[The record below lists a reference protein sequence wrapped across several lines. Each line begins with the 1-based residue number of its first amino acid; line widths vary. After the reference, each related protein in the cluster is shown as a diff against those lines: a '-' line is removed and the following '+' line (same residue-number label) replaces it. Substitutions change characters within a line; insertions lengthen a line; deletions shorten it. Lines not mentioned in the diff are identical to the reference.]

1 MSVFVAITARS
12 PPLSPLY
19 RSSVPRVLMNPE
31 AWAQEQAENI
41 AKQMA
46 PTIARARTAES
57 DRTARKAAEATAEKE
72 RRKRERTEK
81 ALVQQKG
88 VADRMRVLPFA

>member
-19 RSSVPRVLMNPE
+19 RSSAPRVLMNPE

-46 PTIARARTAES
+46 PTIARAPHG
-57 DRTARKAAEATAEKE
+57 
-72 RRKRERTEK
+72 RERPHC
-81 ALVQQKG
+81 AKG
-88 VADRMRVLPFA
+88 GRGDGREGAPEA